1 VASAGHRRAGLIGLL
16 AADAVSDMGSKM
28 TFIALPWLV
37 LVATGSPTA
46 MGVVAAAELL
56 PFIVAG
62 AVGAPLVDRYGPR
75 RLLIATDLA
84 STAVVAAIVAGARG
98 GLTVLVPLVAL
109 LGGLRGIGQN
119 AKAVVLR
126 PVGEAAGADMLRVT
140 SVYYGISRFNDLVF
154 APLGGVLIAVF
165 GVTTTIAI
173 DAASFAVSAAIVA
186 VVVRGAHVDRPAPDA
201 RPEGSYLA
209 ALWDGVRYLWGR
221 RLLMGLFAV
230 SFVTNLGHQANIA
243 VFVPLWVHD
252 VLHSAAGLGVLGGA
266 YALGA
271 LIGSAVYTAVAP
283 KVSRYWVFTLG
294 FIAAGAP
301 RYLALAF
308 SDDLTVAAVAF
319 FVSGFA
325 VSPVLTIIGALLYDR
340 VPVDLQARVF
350 GAATAIA
357 LAGTPI
363 GVVLGG
369 WAAATFGLTAA
380 ALLIGVSYVAA
391 TLSPLIWRG
400 TWQDMDRQPVT

>member
-1 VASAGHRRAGLIGLL
+1 
-16 AADAVSDMGSKM
+16 MGSKM

-37 LVATGSPTA
+37 LVATGSPAA

-75 RLLIATDLA
+75 RMLIATDLA
-84 STAVVAAIVAGARG
+84 STAAVAAIVAGARG
-98 GLTVLVPLVAL
+98 GLTVLVPLVAV

-165 GVTTTIAI
+165 GVTATIAI

-186 VVVRGAHVDRPAPDA
+186 VVVRGAHVARPAPD
-201 RPEGSYLA
+201 RPPEGSYLA
-209 ALWDGVRYLWGR
+209 ALWDGVRYLR
-221 RLLMGLFAV
+221 RHRLLMGLFAV

-252 VLHSAAGLGVLGGA
+252 VLHSPAGLGVLGGA

-294 FIAAGAP
+294 FIAAGTP

-308 SDDLTVAAVAF
+308 SDDLTVVAVAF

-369 WAAATFGLTAA
+369 WAAASFGLAAA
-380 ALLIGVSYVAA
+380 ALLIGVTYVAA
-391 TLSPLIWRG
+391 TLSPLFWRG